1 MIALDATMQALRQRG
16 IECEETGWDVDRIQ
30 AGKFDLCHIMHTNFS
45 WSWGNFQAVMRAGKR
60 FVLTPIYYP
69 DLLAGISRSQITE
82 LLSQAAYI
90 LPFSRR
96 EMDEIK
102 MDWPVTGISRFEIVP
117 NGTDLFFHSFDTADR
132 HGVLCVA
139 ARMGDKNMSMVAGIC
154 DELGY
159 PITLTTGIE
168 HKDLP
173 AIYRKHKIFV
183 NASGSERMS
192 LTIGE
197 ALCAGCR
204 VLATTENRGNEHY
217 PGLVRFT
224 PMGNGYRDVLK
235 ILIKGA
241 VLMPDDQWDW
251 RPNEAARGLTWDGV
265 AEKLERVYRRV
276 LGATD

>member
-1 MIALDATMQALRQRG
+1 MDALRQRG
-16 IECEETGWDVDRIQ
+16 HDCIETGWDYDRILL
-30 AGKFDLCHIMHTNFS
+30 GNFDLCHIFHTNFS
-45 WSWGNFQAVMRAGKR
+45 WSWGNFQAVMRAGKP

-69 DLLAGISRSQITE
+69 DLLAGITRSQLTE

-102 MDWPVTGISRFEIVP
+102 TDWPVTGISRFEVIP
-117 NGTDLFFHSFDTADR
+117 NGTDSSFHADQFSNSENR

-139 ARMGDKNMSMVAGIC
+139 ARMGDKNMSIVAGIC
-154 DELGY
+154 DELGIACTLITGVAHKELP
-159 PITLTTGIE
+159 PIYAR
-168 HKDLP
+168 HKV
-173 AIYRKHKIFV
+173 FV

-217 PGLVRFT
+217 PGLVKFSPVGDLSRAA
-224 PMGNGYRDVLK
+224 LK
-235 ILIKGA
+235 GLIRGA
-241 VLMPDDQWDW
+241 ALMPGDDWDW
-251 RPNEAARGLTWDGV
+251 RPNEAARRLTWDQV
-265 AEKLERVYRRV
+265 AKDLDSVYRSV
-276 LGATD
+276 IK